1 MELIRYHS
9 YYDLYFILNDKIFHR
24 YGMNGTRA
32 EAELQKMFVLKIL
45 GKEVLDIEE
54 TMGLQQVQAK
64 NG

>member
-1 MELIRYHS
+1 
-9 YYDLYFILNDKIFHR
+9 
-24 YGMNGTRA
+24 MNGTRA

>member
-1 MELIRYHS
+1 M
-9 YYDLYFILNDKIFHR
+9 NDKIFHR
-24 YGMNGTRA
+24 YGINATRA
-32 EAELQKMFVLKIL
+32 EAELQKMFVLKFL